1 MSQAVLSQLLRQ
13 VTGLDEAIG
22 AQVLHCVATGD
33 VNQALQTLEAP
44 GAAVDTHSHAW
55 GALRVYL
62 LHLAKRYTDA
72 NRVLDDMIGLPLSE
86 QLSID
91 NCPSEAEIMARW
103 EPEAEGVSVLCTT
116 FNHARFIDMALA
128 SFFSQVSSHPFE
140 VIVRDDASTDGTG
153 DLLRRWEDRYPQL
166 LKVIRLPENT
176 YRLGQS
182 PMLATMPHATQPLIA
197 MCEGDD
203 FWVDSNK
210 LHWQAELLQK
220 NPTWSAVTHNH
231 FELDEGT
238 GRLTPGRT
246 TKIRGVLPKQ
256 DLVNV
261 NLVLWGHTLMVRRS
275 LLNMPL
281 YTLQDGVL
289 GDQVM
294 TCMLGAAGEVFFI
307 GDLFGS
313 VARRNLFSTY
323 TPLSAA
329 DKQRRRINTRR
340 FLAPILT
347 QRGEKQAAQRLLR
360 WCQAAEQQA
369 SPMAV

>member
-1 MSQAVLSQLLRQ
+1 MSQAVLSQLLRH
-13 VTGLDEAIG
+13 VSGLDETVRLQVQECVG
-22 AQVLHCVATGD
+22 AGQPA
-33 VNQALQTLEAP
+33 QALEVLNAP
-44 GAAVDTHSHAW
+44 SVVASHGQPGW
-55 GALRVYL
+55 GPLRLYL
-62 LHLAKRYTDA
+62 LHLAGCYVQA
-72 NRVLDDMIGLPLSE
+72 NRVLDEMIGMNLSE
-86 QLSID
+86 QLAID
-91 NCPSEAEIMARW
+91 HCPTEAEIMARW
-103 EPEAEGVSVLCTT
+103 DTSAEGVSILCTS

-153 DLLRRWEDRYPQL
+153 DLLRKWEERYPKL
-166 LKVIRLPENT
+166 LKVIRLTENT
-176 YRLGQS
+176 YRQGQS
-182 PMLATMPHATQPLIA
+182 PMLGAMPHATQPLMA

-203 FWVDSNK
+203 FWIDSNK
-210 LHWQAELLQK
+210 LHQQAELLQK
-220 NPTWSAVTHNH
+220 NPTWSAITHNH

-275 LLNMPL
+275 LLDMPV

-294 TCMLGAAGEVFFI
+294 TSMLGAAGEVFFI

-323 TPLSAA
+323 TPLSAE

-347 QRGEKQAAQRLLR
+347 RRGERQAAQRLLR
-360 WCQAAEQQA
+360 WCQVAEQQV
-369 SPMAV
+369 SPLAA